1 MARCA
6 SLAAVSDIRDILGV
20 DEATLL
26 RMAGAGP
33 RYTSYPT
40 APEWKD
46 GFTEADALAAC
57 RRAAQRP
64 QEPLS
69 LYVHLPFCE
78 RLCLYCGCTVEIH
91 GHRDRPVRY
100 LDAVERELEIVAGA
114 LGARRDV
121 AQLHWGGGTP
131 TFLLPDQLERLWR
144 AITRHFRILPGAEV
158 SIEVDPHIT
167 TLEQADLLTSLGFN
181 RVSMGVQDFDPHV
194 QELVKRDQTVEE
206 TDALVRR
213 LRERGVDGLNV
224 DLMYG
229 LPDQTEAGFGAT
241 LQRIVQMRP
250 DRLAVFG
257 YAHVPWMKPA
267 QKVLEKT
274 GHIPQAVERA
284 RLFALAVQVLGGAGY
299 ELIGLDHFALP
310 TDSLWHALQQDRLHR
325 NFMGYATAP
334 ADEMV
339 SFGMS
344 AIGDLGGAY
353 VQNARSTKEY
363 EPTLLS
369 GHLATIRGLVRS
381 EEDNLRRAAIL
392 SIMCRMRLDLDEL
405 ERRTGRTGL
414 AGHFATEWKELQR
427 FVDEGFARW
436 ASPRRFEV
444 APRGRLFLR
453 HMAMVFDEYLR
464 RQLATEDGR
473 KRFSQTV

>member
-1 MARCA
+1 
-6 SLAAVSDIRDILGV
+6 VSDIRDILGV

-46 GFTEADALAAC
+46 GFTETDALAALA
-57 RRAAQRP
+57 RAAQRP
-64 QEPLS
+64 AEPLS

-78 RLCLYCGCTVEIH
+78 RLCLYCGCTVEINTNH
-91 GHRDRPVRY
+91 DRPESY
-100 LDAVERELEIVAGA
+100 LDAVERELDIVAGA
-114 LGARRDV
+114 LGRRRDV

-131 TFLLPDQLERLWR
+131 TFLKPAQLERLWR
-144 AITRHFRILPGAEV
+144 AIARHFRVLPGAEV
-158 SIEVDPHIT
+158 SIEVDPHVT
-167 TLEQADLLTSLGFN
+167 TLEQADLLVALGFN
-181 RVSMGVQDFDPHV
+181 RVSMGVQDFDQHV
-194 QELVKRDQTVEE
+194 QHLVHRDQTVAE
-206 TDALVRR
+206 TEALVSR
-213 LRERGVDGLNV
+213 LRQRGVEGLNV

-229 LPDQTEAGFGAT
+229 LPGQTEAGFAAT
-241 LQRIVQMRP
+241 LARIVALRP

-267 QKVLEKT
+267 QKLLEKS
-274 GHIPQAVERA
+274 HVPEAVERA
-284 RLFALAVQVLGGAGY
+284 RLFALAVQTLGAAGY

-310 TDSLWHALQQDRLHR
+310 SDSLWQALQQDRLHR

-334 ADEMV
+334 AEEMV

-353 VQNARSTKEY
+353 VQSARSTKEY
-363 EPTLLS
+363 EPVLLG
-369 GHLATIRGLVRS
+369 GHLATIRGLLRS
-381 EEDNLRRAAIL
+381 AEDNLRRAAIL

-414 AGHFATEWKELQR
+414 AEHFAVEWAELQR

-436 ASPRRFEV
+436 ASARRFEV
-444 APRGRLFLR
+444 LPRGRLFLR

-464 RQLATEDGR
+464 RQLASEDGR

>member
-1 MARCA
+1 M
-6 SLAAVSDIRDILGV
+6 SDIRDILGV

-40 APEWKD
+40 APEWRD
-46 GFTEADALAAC
+46 DFTEADALAAC
-57 RRAAQRP
+57 ARAAQRP
-64 QEPLS
+64 DEPIS

-91 GHRDRPVRY
+91 GHRDRPVSY
-100 LDAVERELEIVAGA
+100 LDAVEKELEIVARA
-114 LGARRDV
+114 LGRRRDV
-121 AQLHWGGGTP
+121 NQLHWGGGTP

-144 AITRHFRILPGAEV
+144 MITRHFRVLPGAEV
-158 SIEVDPHIT
+158 SVEVDPHIT
-167 TLEQADLLTSLGFN
+167 TFEQVDLLTSLGFN

-194 QELVKRDQTVEE
+194 QQVVKRDQTFDE

-213 LRERGVDGLNV
+213 LRERRVDGINI

-229 LPDQTEAGFGAT
+229 LPDQTEAGFGDT
-241 LQRIVQMRP
+241 LQRITAMRP

-274 GHIPQAVERA
+274 ATIPQAVERA
-284 RLFALAVQVLGGAGY
+284 RLFALAVQTLGSAGY

-310 TDSLWHALQQDRLHR
+310 SDSLWKVLQEGRLHR

-344 AIGDLGGAY
+344 AIGDLGGAF

-363 EPTLLS
+363 EPALAR
-369 GHLATIRGLVRS
+369 GHLATIRGLLRS
-381 EEDNLRRAAIL
+381 DEDNLRRAAIL

-405 ERRTGRTGL
+405 EQKTGRAGL
-414 AGHFATEWKELQR
+414 AEHFATEWSELQR

-436 ASPRRFEV
+436 RGARRLQV
-444 APRGRLFLR
+444 LPRGRLFLR

-464 RQLATEDGR
+464 RHAAEDG
-473 KRFSQTV
+473 KPRFSQTV

>member
-1 MARCA
+1 M
-6 SLAAVSDIRDILGV
+6 SDIREVLGV

-46 GFTEADALAAC
+46 GFTDQDALAAC

-64 QEPLS
+64 GEPLS

-91 GHRDRPVRY
+91 GHRDRPVAY
-100 LDAVERELEIVAGA
+100 LDAVEKELEIVAGA

-121 AQLHWGGGTP
+121 SQLHWGGGTP

-144 AITRHFRILPGAEV
+144 AIGRHFRILPGAEV
-158 SIEVDPHIT
+158 SLEVDPHIT
-167 TLEQADLLTSLGFN
+167 TFEQVDLLTSLGFN
-181 RVSMGVQDFDPHV
+181 RVSLGVQDFDPHV
-194 QELVKRDQTVEE
+194 QQVVKRDQTFDE
-206 TDALVRR
+206 TEALVGR
-213 LRERGVDGLNV
+213 LRQRGVDGINI

-229 LPDQTEAGFGAT
+229 LPDQSEAGFAAT
-241 LQRIVQMRP
+241 LEKITAMRP

-274 GHIPQAVERA
+274 ARIPQAVERA
-284 RLFALAVQVLGGAGY
+284 RLFALAVQRLGSAGY

-310 TDSLWHALQQDRLHR
+310 TDTLWKVLQEGRMHR

-334 ADEMV
+334 ADEMA

-344 AIGDLGGAY
+344 AIGDLGNAF

-363 EPTLLS
+363 EPALMS
-369 GHLATIRGLVRS
+369 GRLATIRGLVRS
-381 EEDNLRRAAIL
+381 DEDNLRRAAIL
-392 SIMCRMRLDLDEL
+392 SVMCRMRLDLDEL
-405 ERRTGRTGL
+405 ERQTGRADL
-414 AGHFATEWKELQR
+414 AGHFAVEWGELQR

-436 ASPRRFEV
+436 ASARRFEV
-444 APRGRLFLR
+444 LPRGRLFLR
-453 HMAMVFDEYLR
+453 HMAMVFDESLR
-464 RQLATEDGR
+464 RQRGAEDGG
-473 KRFSQTV
+473 KPRFSQTV

>member
-1 MARCA
+1 M
-6 SLAAVSDIRDILGV
+6 SDIRDILGV

-46 GFTEADALAAC
+46 AFTEADALAAC
-57 RRAAQRP
+57 ARAAHRQD
-64 QEPLS
+64 EALS

-78 RLCLYCGCTVEIH
+78 RLCLYCGCTVEINTKKE
-91 GHRDRPVRY
+91 RPDRY
-100 LDAVERELEIVAGA
+100 LDAVERELELVAGA
-114 LGARRDV
+114 LGQRREI

-131 TFLLPDQLERLWR
+131 TFLQPAQLERLWK
-144 AITRHFRILPGAEV
+144 AIGRHFLVRSGAEV
-158 SIEVDPHIT
+158 SIEVDPHVT
-167 TLEQADLLTSLGFN
+167 TLEQVDLLTSLGFN
-181 RVSMGVQDFDPHV
+181 RVSMGVQDFDPQV
-194 QELVKRDQTVEE
+194 QAVVKRDQTFDE

-213 LRERGVDGLNV
+213 LRERRVDGVNV

-229 LPDQTEAGFGAT
+229 LPGQTEAGFGAT
-241 LQRIVQMRP
+241 LQRIVEMRP

-267 QKVLEKT
+267 QKLLERE
-274 GHIPQAVERA
+274 HIPQAVERA
-284 RLFALAVQVLGGAGY
+284 RLFALAVQTLGAAGY

-310 TDSLWHALQQDRLHR
+310 TDSLWQALREDRLHR

-353 VQNARSTKEY
+353 VQNARSTKDY
-363 EPTLLS
+363 EPALLS

-381 EEDNLRRAAIL
+381 DEDNLRRAAIL
-392 SIMCRMRLDLDEL
+392 ALMCRMRLDLDEL
-405 ERRTGRTGL
+405 QRQTGRSGL
-414 AGHFATEWKELQR
+414 AEHFATEWKELQR

-436 ASPRRFEV
+436 ASERRFEV
-444 APRGRLFLR
+444 LPRGRLFLR